1 MNFYP
6 AIDIKDGKFIRLK
19 QGSLENIT
27 VYGDEPVKVAQK
39 FCNSGAKWLHVVDI
53 DGAFKGESINHRVIL
68 NIKKNVSCKVQAG
81 GGIRDKKTAKFYLD
95 NNIDRVVLGTA
106 ALNNQSLVKELCK
119 NYPEKIAVGIDA
131 KNGIVAIEGWSRTSS
146 LRINDLAKSCEDM
159 GVSCVIFTDIEK
171 DGLMQGVSE
180 TQLSKLLKRTKLK
193 VIASGGVS
201 SLDDLKS
208 LKKIKKKNLIG
219 VISGKAIYEKKFTV
233 KEAIKLL
240 EF

>member
-1 MNFYP
+1 M
-6 AIDIKDGKFIRLK
+6 K
-19 QGSLENIT
+19 
-27 VYGDEPVKVAQK
+27 
-39 FCNSGAKWLHVVDI
+39 
-53 DGAFKGESINHRVIL
+53 
-68 NIKKNVSCKVQAG
+68 
-81 GGIRDKKTAKFYLD
+81 
-95 NNIDRVVLGTA
+95 
-106 ALNNQSLVKELCK
+106 
-119 NYPEKIAVGIDA
+119 
-131 KNGIVAIEGWSRTSS
+131 
-146 LRINDLAKSCEDM
+146 
-159 GVSCVIFTDIEK
+159 
-171 DGLMQGVSE
+171 GVSE

>member
-1 MNFYP
+1 M
-6 AIDIKDGKFIRLK
+6 
-19 QGSLENIT
+19 
-27 VYGDEPVKVAQK
+27 
-39 FCNSGAKWLHVVDI
+39 
-53 DGAFKGESINHRVIL
+53 
-68 NIKKNVSCKVQAG
+68 
-81 GGIRDKKTAKFYLD
+81 
-95 NNIDRVVLGTA
+95 
-106 ALNNQSLVKELCK
+106 
-119 NYPEKIAVGIDA
+119 GIDA

-159 GVSCVIFTDIEK
+159 GVSCVVFTDIEK

>member
-1 MNFYP
+1 
-6 AIDIKDGKFIRLK
+6 
-19 QGSLENIT
+19 
-27 VYGDEPVKVAQK
+27 
-39 FCNSGAKWLHVVDI
+39 
-53 DGAFKGESINHRVIL
+53 
-68 NIKKNVSCKVQAG
+68 
-81 GGIRDKKTAKFYLD
+81 
-95 NNIDRVVLGTA
+95 
-106 ALNNQSLVKELCK
+106 
-119 NYPEKIAVGIDA
+119 
-131 KNGIVAIEGWSRTSS
+131 
-146 LRINDLAKSCEDM
+146 M
-159 GVSCVIFTDIEK
+159 GVSCVVFTDIEK

-219 VISGKAIYEKKFTV
+219 VISRKAIYEKKFTV

>member
-68 NIKKNVSCKVQAG
+68 NIKKNVSCKVQVG

-159 GVSCVIFTDIEK
+159 GVSCVVFTDIEK

>member
-1 MNFYP
+1 
-6 AIDIKDGKFIRLK
+6 
-19 QGSLENIT
+19 
-27 VYGDEPVKVAQK
+27 
-39 FCNSGAKWLHVVDI
+39 
-53 DGAFKGESINHRVIL
+53 
-68 NIKKNVSCKVQAG
+68 
-81 GGIRDKKTAKFYLD
+81 
-95 NNIDRVVLGTA
+95 
-106 ALNNQSLVKELCK
+106 
-119 NYPEKIAVGIDA
+119 
-131 KNGIVAIEGWSRTSS
+131 
-146 LRINDLAKSCEDM
+146 M
-159 GVSCVIFTDIEK
+159 GVSCVVFTDIEK